1 MDRRTWDCSAVVD
14 GVEPQPGLGNPVE
27 AGTGR
32 ATFRLRHVGRA
43 NHLGE
48 YLRARRARV
57 TPAEV
62 GLVPGPR
69 RRLAGL
75 RREELALLAGISSEY
90 LQRLEQGRD
99 RHPSA
104 EVLDSIARALR
115 MDAKATAHLHQLA
128 HSASRPHR
136 AAQEHVSAAIA
147 ELIDQFPMPAVV
159 LSRYQDVLAANPIAR
174 ALSPGFEVGLNLSRW
189 RFLDPAAKQVYP
201 DWDEAAA
208 LAVRGLRQGSADDP
222 DDPRLLALISELLSG
237 SERFKQLW
245 EQADVGY
252 TKGINRMRHPA
263 VGDVYLTPTQ
273 LDLAQSPGQYIITLH
288 APANS
293 ASMHALDQ
301 LRVSLQNNPVS
312 SRPR

>member
-1 MDRRTWDCSAVVD
+1 
-14 GVEPQPGLGNPVE
+14 
-27 AGTGR
+27 
-32 ATFRLRHVGRA
+32 VGKA

-75 RREELALLAGISSEY
+75 RRDELAMLAGISSEY

-128 HSASRPHR
+128 RSDSRSQR
-136 AAQEHVSAAIA
+136 AAQEHVSAAVA

-159 LSRYQDVLAANPIAR
+159 VSRHLDVLAANPIAR
-174 ALSPGFEVGLNLSRW
+174 ALAPGYEVGQNLSRW

-201 DWDEAAA
+201 DWDAAAA

-222 DDPRLLALISELLSG
+222 DDPRLLALINELSSA

-245 EQADVGY
+245 EHADVGY
-252 TKGINRMRHPA
+252 PKGNIHIRHPE
-263 VGDVYLTPTQ
+263 VGDLYLTRTQ
-273 LDLAQSPGQYIITLH
+273 LDLTNSPGQYIVTYH
-288 APANS
+288 APPNS
-293 ASMHALDQ
+293 TSAHALDQ
-301 LRVSLQNNPVS
+301 LRASLPKNSVPD
-312 SRPR
+312 R

>member
-1 MDRRTWDCSAVVD
+1 
-14 GVEPQPGLGNPVE
+14 
-27 AGTGR
+27 
-32 ATFRLRHVGRA
+32 VGKA

-75 RREELALLAGISSEY
+75 RRDELAMLAGISSEY

-99 RHPSA
+99 RHPST

-128 HSASRPHR
+128 YPTSRVHR
-136 AAQEHVSAAIA
+136 APQEQVSAAIA

-159 LSRYQDVLAANPIAR
+159 VSRCQDVLAANSIAR
-174 ALSPGFEVGLNLSRW
+174 ALAPGYAVGQNLSRW

-201 DWDEAAA
+201 DWDDAAA
-208 LAVRGLRQGSADDP
+208 LAVRGLRALSADGP
-222 DDPRLLALISELLSG
+222 DDPRLRALVSELSSA

-245 EQADVGY
+245 EHADVGY
-252 TKGINRMRHPA
+252 PKGNIHIRHPE
-263 VGDVYLTPTQ
+263 VGDLYLTRTQ
-273 LDLAQSPGQYIITLH
+273 LDLAQSPGQYLMTLH

-293 ASMHALDQ
+293 ASMRALDR
-301 LRVSLQNNPVS
+301 LRASLQNNPVS
-312 SRPR
+312 DRGETRSSRDSDTKDQPDEDSADTDDTND

>member
-1 MDRRTWDCSAVVD
+1 
-14 GVEPQPGLGNPVE
+14 
-27 AGTGR
+27 
-32 ATFRLRHVGRA
+32 VGKA
-43 NHLGE
+43 NHLGD

-62 GLVPGPR
+62 GLVSGPR

-75 RREELALLAGISSEY
+75 RRDELAMLAGISSEY

-104 EVLDSIARALR
+104 EVLDAIARALR

-128 HSASRPHR
+128 RSASRPRRVAHE
-136 AAQEHVSAAIA
+136 QVSAAIA

-159 LSRYQDVLAANPIAR
+159 VSRYQDVLAANPLAR
-174 ALSPGFEVGLNLSRW
+174 ALCPGFEVGQNLSRW

-201 DWDEAAA
+201 DWDEATA

-222 DDPRLLALISELLSG
+222 DDPRLRALISELS
-237 SERFKQLW
+237 SASKRFKQLW

-252 TKGINRMRHPA
+252 PKGISHMRHPD
-263 VGDVYLTPTQ
+263 VGDLYLTRTQ
-273 LDLAQSPGQYIITLH
+273 LDLTQSPGQYIITLH
-288 APANS
+288 APPNS
-293 ASMHALDQ
+293 TSAHALEK
-301 LRVSLQNNPVS
+301 LRASLPNNSLPD
-312 SRPR
+312 R

>member
-1 MDRRTWDCSAVVD
+1 M
-14 GVEPQPGLGNPVE
+14 GKP
-27 AGTGR
+27 
-32 ATFRLRHVGRA
+32 
-43 NHLGE
+43 NHLGD

-75 RREELALLAGISSEY
+75 RRDELAMLAGISSEY

-104 EVLDSIARALR
+104 EVLDSIARALH
-115 MDAKATAHLHQLA
+115 MDAKATTHLHQLA
-128 HSASRPHR
+128 RSASRLHR
-136 AAQEHVSAAIA
+136 PAQEHVSAAVA

-159 LSRYQDVLAANPIAR
+159 VSGCQDVLAANPIAR
-174 ALSPGFEVGLNLSRW
+174 ALCPGFEVGQNLSRW

-201 DWDEAAA
+201 DWDESTA

-222 DDPRLLALISELLSG
+222 DDPRLRALISELS
-237 SERFKQLW
+237 SASQRFKQLW

-252 TKGINRMRHPA
+252 PKGISHMRHPE
-263 VGDVYLTPTQ
+263 VGDLYLTRTQ
-273 LDLAQSPGQYIITLH
+273 LYLTQSPGQYIITLH
-288 APANS
+288 AQANS
-293 ASMHALDQ
+293 TSAQAIDKLRASLPNDSMPD
-301 LRVSLQNNPVS
+301 R
-312 SRPR
+312 

>member
-1 MDRRTWDCSAVVD
+1 
-14 GVEPQPGLGNPVE
+14 
-27 AGTGR
+27 
-32 ATFRLRHVGRA
+32 VGRP
-43 NHLGE
+43 NHLGD

-62 GLVPGPR
+62 GLVSGPR

-75 RREELALLAGISSEY
+75 RRDELAMLAGISSEY

-128 HSASRPHR
+128 RSASRLHR
-136 AAQEHVSAAIA
+136 AAQEHVSAAVA

-159 LSRYQDVLAANPIAR
+159 VSRCQDVLAANPIAR
-174 ALSPGFEVGLNLSRW
+174 ALCPGFEVGQNLSRW

-201 DWDEAAA
+201 DWDESTA

-222 DDPRLLALISELLSG
+222 DDPRLRALISELS
-237 SERFKQLW
+237 SASQRFKQLW

-252 TKGINRMRHPA
+252 PKGISHMRHPE
-263 VGDVYLTPTQ
+263 VGDLYLTRTQ
-273 LDLAQSPGQYIITLH
+273 LYLTQSPGQYIITLH
-288 APANS
+288 AQANS
-293 ASMHALDQ
+293 TSAQAIDKLRASLPNDSMPD
-301 LRVSLQNNPVS
+301 R
-312 SRPR
+312 

>member
-1 MDRRTWDCSAVVD
+1 
-14 GVEPQPGLGNPVE
+14 
-27 AGTGR
+27 
-32 ATFRLRHVGRA
+32 VGKA

-75 RREELALLAGISSEY
+75 RRDELAMLAGISSEY

-99 RHPSA
+99 RHPST

-136 AAQEHVSAAIA
+136 APLEHVSPTIA

-159 LSRYQDVLAANPIAR
+159 MDRYLDVLAANPIAR
-174 ALSPGFEVGLNLSRW
+174 ALFPGRQVGQNFSRW
-189 RFLDPAAKQVYP
+189 LFVDPAARQVYP
-201 DWDEAAA
+201 DWDDAAA
-208 LAVRGLRQGSADDP
+208 LTVRGLREGSADDP
-222 DDPRLLALISELLSG
+222 DDPRLLALISELSSA
-237 SERFKQLW
+237 SERFKRLW

-252 TKGINRMRHPA
+252 TKGISHVRHPA
-263 VGDVYLTPTQ
+263 VGDLYLTRTQ
-273 LDLAQSPGQYIITLH
+273 LDLAQSPGQYIITWH

-293 ASMHALDQ
+293 ASTQALDK
-301 LRVSLQNNPVS
+301 LRVSLQNNPMS
-312 SRPR
+312 DR